1 MVFNMAQ
8 TTVKDLE
15 QQVITL
21 TQTVD
26 KLAQSITTFN
36 NTGNRKLDEALK
48 VKTVNFDIE
57 QAVKDSFLKAVKDSM
72 TTLFSYSERDRIQP
86 IIINALNSNKEL
98 ISNSIN
104 EGIKQA
110 FNELEVQ
117 QLVKEQVKSKVAR
130 SLLSGVDSLID
141 SSINDLKK
149 DVRFNSQ
156 LVLAIDK
163 FIKEYNK

>member
-1 MVFNMAQ
+1 MAQ
-8 TTVKDLE
+8 TTVKNLE

-26 KLAQSITTFN
+26 ELVQSITTFN

-48 VKTVNFDIE
+48 VKTSTFDIE
-57 QAVKDSFLKAVKDSM
+57 QAIKDKILVAVKDSI
-72 TTLFSYSERDRIQP
+72 TNIFTFSERDN
-86 IIINALNSNKEL
+86 IIPFITKAFQANKEL
-98 ISNSIN
+98 INSTIN
-104 EGIKQA
+104 TGITEA
-110 FNELEVQ
+110 FKELEVE
-117 QLVKEQVKSKVAR
+117 QLVKEQVKSKVAK
-130 SLLSGVDSLID
+130 SLLSGVDSLVD
-141 SSINDLKK
+141 SSLNELRK

>member
-1 MVFNMAQ
+1 MAQ

-36 NTGNRKLDEALK
+36 GTSNRKLDEALK
-48 VKTVNFDIE
+48 VKTSTFDIE
-57 QAVKDSFLKAVKDSM
+57 QAIKDKILVAVKDSI
-72 TTLFSYSERDRIQP
+72 TSIFSYSERDN
-86 IIINALNSNKEL
+86 IIPLITKAFQSNKEL
-98 ISNSIN
+98 INTTINS
-104 EGIKQA
+104 GIVEA
-110 FNELEVQ
+110 FNELEVE
-117 QLVKEQVKSKVAR
+117 QLVKQQVKSKVAK

-141 SSINDLKK
+141 SSINDLRK

>member
-1 MVFNMAQ
+1 MA

-15 QQVITL
+15 QQIQIL

-26 KLAQSITTFN
+26 KLVQSITTFN

-48 VKTVNFDIE
+48 IKSVNFDIE
-57 QAVKDSFLKAVKDSM
+57 QAIKDTFLKAIKDSM

-110 FNELEVQ
+110 FNELEVE
-117 QLVKEQVKSKVAR
+117 QLVKEQVKSKVAK
-130 SLLSGVDSLID
+130 SLLSGIDSLID
-141 SSINDLKK
+141 SSINELRK

>member
-1 MVFNMAQ
+1 MA

-15 QQVITL
+15 AQVQVL

-26 KLAQSITTFN
+26 KLVQSITTFN

-48 VKTVNFDIE
+48 VKSVNFDIE
-57 QAVKDSFLKAVKDSM
+57 QAINSKILEAVKDSL
-72 TTLFSYSERDRIQP
+72 TNIFSYAKRDNIQP
-86 IIINALNSNKEL
+86 IIYKAFEAHKEL
-98 ISNSIN
+98 VTTTIN
-104 EGIKQA
+104 NGIKAA
-110 FNELEVQ
+110 FNELEVE
-117 QLVKEQVKSKVAR
+117 QLVKEQVKSKVAK
-130 SLLSGVDSLID
+130 SLVSGVDSLVD
-141 SSINDLKK
+141 SSIKELRK

>member
-1 MVFNMAQ
+1 MAQ

-15 QQVITL
+15 QQVIIL

-26 KLAQSITTFN
+26 KLAQSITNFN

-48 VKTVNFDIE
+48 IKSVNFDIE
-57 QAVKDSFLKAVKDSM
+57 QAIKDSFLKAIKDSM
-72 TTLFSYSERDRIQP
+72 TTLFSYSERDKIQP
-86 IIINALNSNKEL
+86 IIINALNSNKDL

-104 EGIKQA
+104 KGIKQA
-110 FNELEVQ
+110 FNELEVE
-117 QLVKEQVKSKVAR
+117 QLVIEQVKNKIAR
-130 SLLSGVDSLID
+130 SLLSGVDSLVD
-141 SSINDLKK
+141 NSINELRK

-163 FIKEYNK
+163 FINEYNK

>member
-1 MVFNMAQ
+1 MAQ
-8 TTVKDLE
+8 TTIKDLE

-48 VKTVNFDIE
+48 VKSVNFDIE
-57 QAVKDSFLKAVKDSM
+57 QAIKDNFLKAIKDSM
-72 TTLFSYSERDRIQP
+72 STLFSYSERDRIQP

-104 EGIKQA
+104 NGIKQA
-110 FNELEVQ
+110 FNELEVE

-130 SLLSGVDSLID
+130 SLLSGINSLVD
-141 SSINDLKK
+141 SSINELRK

>member
-1 MVFNMAQ
+1 MAQ

-15 QQVITL
+15 AQVQVL

-26 KLAQSITTFN
+26 KLAQSITNFN

-48 VKTVNFDIE
+48 VKSVNFDIE
-57 QAVKDSFLKAVKDSM
+57 QAIKDSFLKAIKDSM

-86 IIINALNSNKEL
+86 IIIKCLDANKEL
-98 ISNSIN
+98 ITNSIN

-110 FNELEVQ
+110 FSELDVE
-117 QLVKEQVKSKVAR
+117 QLVKEQVKNKVAK
-130 SLLSGVDSLID
+130 SLLSGVDSLVD
-141 SSINDLKK
+141 SSINELRK

>member
-1 MVFNMAQ
+1 MAQ

-15 QQVITL
+15 QQVIIL

-26 KLAQSITTFN
+26 KLTQSITTFN

-48 VKTVNFDIE
+48 VKSVNFDIE
-57 QAVKDSFLKAVKDSM
+57 QVIKDSLLKAIKDSM
-72 TTLFSYSERDRIQP
+72 TALFSYSERDKIQP
-86 IIINALNSNKEL
+86 IIINALNSNKEF

-110 FNELEVQ
+110 FNELEVEA
-117 QLVKEQVKSKVAR
+117 LVKEQVKSKVAR
-130 SLLSGVDSLID
+130 SLLSGIDSLID
-141 SSINDLKK
+141 SSINELRK

>member
-1 MVFNMAQ
+1 MAQ

-15 QQVITL
+15 QQVIVL

-26 KLAQSITTFN
+26 KLAQSITNFN

-48 VKTVNFDIE
+48 VKSVNFDIE
-57 QAVKDSFLKAVKDSM
+57 QAIKDSFLKAVKDSM

-86 IIINALNSNKEL
+86 IILNVLNSNKEL
-98 ISNSIN
+98 ISNTIN

-110 FNELEVQ
+110 FNELEVE
-117 QLVKEQVKSKVAR
+117 QLVKEQVKNKVAK
-130 SLLSGVDSLID
+130 SLLSGVDSLVD
-141 SSINDLKK
+141 SSINELRK

>member
-36 NTGNRKLDEALK
+36 GTSNRKLDEALK
-48 VKTVNFDIE
+48 VKTTTFDIE
-57 QAVKDSFLKAVKDSM
+57 QAIKDKILVAVKDSI
-72 TTLFSYSERDRIQP
+72 TSLFSYNGRDKLEP
-86 IIINALNSNKEL
+86 IITSALQNHKQL
-98 ISNSIN
+98 ISTSIN
-104 EGIKQA
+104 DGIMEA
-110 FNELEVQ
+110 FKELEVE
-117 QLVKEQVKSKVAR
+117 QLVKDQVKSKVAK

-141 SSINDLKK
+141 SSINELRK